1 MKPWADE
8 IRRHID
14 VWANQLGILNWW
26 PRYVY
31 HVPDANWG
39 IVTLH
44 LDDALAFTGLVTFEE
59 IPF

>member
-1 MKPWADE
+1 
-8 IRRHID
+8 
-14 VWANQLGILNWW
+14 
-26 PRYVY
+26 
-31 HVPDANWG
+31 VPDANWG